1 MFERVDFVVEE
12 MRDIAASLDPALLM
26 GADAAA
32 LLRKVAEAER
42 LCGAVRLLVAK
53 RIDETGAWAGG
64 GHRNAAEW
72 MANETGGSVRDA
84 IDDLQTSWN
93 LGDQST
99 LGDAVRNGDL
109 STDKASAVSDAAK
122 KNPDAEDELVN
133 KAKKAPLASVRDEC
147 NKTKARAEDPEKRA
161 ERCRKARRAWFGP
174 ERDGMISLNASGPV
188 ATMAHLKAA
197 LEKRTD
203 QIFRERNR
211 AGAEH
216 EQRDRYMF
224 DALTE
229 FLRANPT
236 DSAGVRAGTSADAGP
251 GTSTGG
257 GDGVKKRATR
267 TNVQIR
273 VDLAALRRGRVQG
286 DEICDAPGSGEL
298 TVAEVEALMA
308 ENDCIID
315 ALLTRGQDVLKI
327 VRIDRYVPVALRKS
341 LQFMQAKC
349 VAPGCNRTF
358 RLERD
363 HLEGYAESKR
373 TSFDNLNH
381 LCPIHH
387 ELKTRYGWVLS
398 KNEDG
403 EWTFEPPATATD
415 EPRARTG

>member
-1 MFERVDFVVEE
+1 MFDRVDFVVEE
-12 MRDIAASLDPALLM
+12 LRDIAATIDPTLLM
-26 GADAAA
+26 GAHAAT
-32 LLRKVAEAER
+32 LLRKMAEAER
-42 LCGAVRLLVAK
+42 LCGAVRLVVAK
-53 RIDETGAWAGG
+53 RIDETGAWTGG

-93 LGDQST
+93 LGDQPS
-99 LGDAVRNGDL
+99 LDEALRNGDL
-109 STDKASAVSDAAK
+109 STDKASAVSDASK
-122 KNPDAEDELVN
+122 KDPTAEEDLVA
-133 KAKKAPLASVRDEC
+133 KAKKAPLSSVRDEC
-147 NKTKARAEDPEKRA
+147 NKAKARAEDPEKRA
-161 ERCRKARRAWFGP
+161 ERCRNARRAWFGP

-188 ATMAHLKAA
+188 GAMAHLKAA

-224 DALTE
+224 DALSE
-229 FLRANPT
+229 FLRANPA
-236 DSAGVRAGTSADAGP
+236 DGESGGVA
-251 GTSTGG
+251 
-257 GDGVKKRATR
+257 KRAAR

-273 VDLAALRRGRVQG
+273 VDLAALRRGRPEDG
-286 DEICDAPGSGEL
+286 ELCDAPGNGEL

-327 VRIDRYVPVALRKS
+327 VRIDRYVPVAVQKS
-341 LQFMQAKC
+341 LRFMQAKC

-363 HLEGYAESKR
+363 HIEDYARSKR
-373 TSFDNLNH
+373 TAFDNLDH
-381 LCPIHH
+381 LCWVHH
-387 ELKTRYGWVLS
+387 ELKTRYGWIVS
-398 KNEDG
+398 RSENGD
-403 EWTFEPPATATD
+403 WSFDPPADVEA
-415 EPRARTG
+415 RGRTG